1 MGRRKR
7 QTIKLSEN
15 AHFSDEFEQM
25 LVESGIVHTKGANI
39 ADQTGQGSDKL
50 VIAKSGHE
58 PQTLDEL
65 RQLLNSGQK
74 LLVLDFEFYTDP
86 KGTQWIREVAGK
98 QFGTS
103 TYFQYQLFN
112 REMTPERQLELLQE
126 WDTPY
131 SETVNH
137 DYFQIRNH
145 LSAILKMIYPDFVV
159 CWGDAID
166 FNVLDREEQRIH
178 IKQKDRLTVSIPR
191 IDLARL
197 VGREVFQNRT
207 TLSLEKMGKLLGIK
221 GTEPRHVALNDVR
234 LLDRILQFYAR
245 DLNEDLFDN

>member
-1 MGRRKR
+1 MGKRKR

-15 AHFSDEFEQM
+15 THFSDEFEQM
-25 LVESGIVHTKGANI
+25 LVESGIIHSKGANATDRI
-39 ADQTGQGSDKL
+39 GQDSDKL
-50 VIAKSGHE
+50 IISKSGRE

-65 RQLLNSGQK
+65 RQLLNSGK
-74 LLVLDFEFYTDP
+74 RLLSLDFEFYNDP
-86 KGTQWIREVAGK
+86 KGTPWIREIAGK
-98 QFGTS
+98 QFGS
-103 TYFQYQLFN
+103 PTYFQYRLFN
-112 REMTPERQLELLQE
+112 KEMTPERQLEFLQE
-126 WDTPY
+126 WDIPY

-137 DYFQIRNH
+137 SYFQIRNH
-145 LSAILKMIYPDFVV
+145 LSAILNTIHPDYVV

-166 FNVLDREEQRIH
+166 FNALDREEQRAH
-178 IKQKDRLTVSIPR
+178 IKQKHRLTISIPR

-197 VGREVFQNRT
+197 VGQAVFQNRT

-221 GTEPRHVALNDVR
+221 GTDPRHVALNDVR